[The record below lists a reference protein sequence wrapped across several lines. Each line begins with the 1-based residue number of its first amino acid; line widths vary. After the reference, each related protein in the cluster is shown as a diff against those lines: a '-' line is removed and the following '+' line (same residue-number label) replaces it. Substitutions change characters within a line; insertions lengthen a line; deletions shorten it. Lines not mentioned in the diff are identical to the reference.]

1 MIQINDLVMV
11 RVPQRNTEEYL
22 KYCKCDSRLALERLA
37 VIVGTPTTFNSRYL
51 VKILD
56 KGRKNLKNLG
66 IPMKYIHPMKSE
78 KQEGEEK

>member
-56 KGRKNLKNLG
+56 KGGKNLE